1 MPAWCRLIQD
11 IRDMEYKTAGS
22 RRILKSAVVRG
33 GAQQY
38 QTLWILR
45 KELKKIHPYSVA
57 KLLLFID

>member
-1 MPAWCRLIQD
+1 
-11 IRDMEYKTAGS
+11 MEYKTAGS